1 MTQIT
6 LKEVDEL
13 KEYLYKKIDCLK
25 LENIVLKVGLTISLI
40 MILALIM
47 AMQYHITGSIF

>member
-1 MTQIT
+1 MEITQ
-6 LKEVDEL
+6 KEVDEL
-13 KEYLYKKIDCLK
+13 KSYLWGKIDELK
-25 LENIVLKVGLTISLI
+25 LENILLKVGLTISLI

>member
-1 MTQIT
+1 MESITQ
-6 LKEVDEL
+6 KEVDEL
-13 KEYLYKKIDCLK
+13 KSYLWGKIDELK
-25 LENIVLKVGLTISLI
+25 LENILLKVGLTISLI